1 MILQRRVAILLLL
14 SWALV
19 GSGQTCRDHSAKN
32 AAVTNVNNVSTP
44 VTTANMSNQNSNK
57 DESKTEAEVVWGGRH
72 VRLVLTSRGGEI
84 EFDCAHGQLSE
95 PLKPGERGTFNVAG
109 TFVREGGPSRSDESG
124 GRPARY
130 SGKVEGDKMTLSV
143 TLTDSN
149 EKLDE
154 FSLTRGSDGRLW
166 KCK

>member
-1 MILQRRVAILLLL
+1 MLVL
-14 SWALV
+14 SVLV

-32 AAVTNVNNVSTP
+32 VAVTNVNNVATPGSTG
-44 VTTANMSNQNSNK
+44 NMSNQNSNK
-57 DESKTEAEVVWGGRH
+57 DESKTDAEVVWGGRH
-72 VRLVLTSRGGEI
+72 VRLVITSRGGEI
-84 EFDCAHGQLSE
+84 EFDCAHGEIKE
-95 PLKPGERGTFNVAG
+95 PLKRDAQGRFDVAG
-109 TFVREGGPSRSDESG
+109 TFVREGGPVRHDESG

-130 SGKVEGDKMTLSV
+130 SGKVEGDKMTLTV

-154 FSLTRGSDGRLW
+154 FSLTRGSDGHLW